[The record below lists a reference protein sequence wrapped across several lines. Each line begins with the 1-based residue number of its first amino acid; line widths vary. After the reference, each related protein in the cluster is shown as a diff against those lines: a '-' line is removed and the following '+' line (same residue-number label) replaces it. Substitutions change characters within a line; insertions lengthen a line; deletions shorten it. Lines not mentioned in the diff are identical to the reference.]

1 MKRSVPMLF
10 LSALLYAPHALTM
23 DMDGNYAV
31 WGVGAHSCHAY
42 NQARAGEA
50 YDPYKYFVMG
60 YLTAYNIH
68 TEDTYNISGRQ
79 KLSDVLNSLDEY
91 CRESQIDSF
100 ETALKKYVEKNHD
113 TRLRRPP
120 QDKFRP

>member
-1 MKRSVPMLF
+1 MLF
-10 LSALLYAPHALTM
+10 LSALLYAPHALAM
-23 DMDGNYAV
+23 DKDGNYAV
-31 WGVGAHSCHAY
+31 WGVGAQSCHTY
-42 NQARAGEA
+42 NKARSSEA

-68 TEDTYNISGRQ
+68 TEDTYNISGGQ

-100 ETALKKYVEKNHD
+100 ETALKNYVEKNHD
-113 TRLRRPP
+113 TRLKHSP
-120 QDKFRP
+120 QNKFGP